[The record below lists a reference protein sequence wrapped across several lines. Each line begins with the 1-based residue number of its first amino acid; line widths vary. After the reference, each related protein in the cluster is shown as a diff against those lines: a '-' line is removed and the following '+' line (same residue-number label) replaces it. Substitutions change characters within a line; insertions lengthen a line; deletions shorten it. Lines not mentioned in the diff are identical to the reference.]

1 MRISNFT
8 GEKNTY
14 SINVRISDGDYSRG
28 TNALRGYVVGSS
40 SCTPLQLDRQYFYAY
55 FAANILGSAE
65 SFPQALRET
74 LRLKSNTKSNT
85 TVKEWYFKKSVCET
99 YEVTPPEKQGRCKSP
114 MIDQS
119 DISIAPLPC

>member
-14 SINVRISDGDYSRG
+14 NINVFLMVTIAGEPTHFG
-28 TNALRGYVVGSS
+28 VMLRAVVHVPHSNWTAS
-40 SCTPLQLDRQYFYAY
+40 IYFYAY

-74 LRLKSNTKSNT
+74 LRLKKKIQESNTI
-85 TVKEWYFKKSVCET
+85 VKEWYFKKSVCE
-99 YEVTPPEKQGRCKSP
+99 
-114 MIDQS
+114 I
-119 DISIAPLPC
+119 L